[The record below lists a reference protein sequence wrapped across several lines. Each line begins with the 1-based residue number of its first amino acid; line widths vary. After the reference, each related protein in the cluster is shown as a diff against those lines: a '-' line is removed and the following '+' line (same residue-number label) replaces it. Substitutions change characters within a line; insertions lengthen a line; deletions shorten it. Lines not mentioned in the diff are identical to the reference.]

1 MVFLDESGFSLI
13 PSIKRTWAP
22 KGETPHFYHLYR
34 QDKIS
39 AIAAL
44 SVSPKRKR
52 LVLYVRFRAHNLTG
66 IDVRS
71 FLEHLLKHIRNHIVL
86 LWDRGTIHRRK
97 EVQQFLAKHPRVHVE
112 WFPAYAP
119 ELNPAEYV
127 WNQEDSS
134 LANSVSNNIPELRQ
148 RLWNNTTRI
157 WSSQKLLRSCIHASD
172 LPKL

>member
-1 MVFLDESGFSLI
+1 MLLDESGFSLL

-22 KGETPHFYHLYR
+22 KGETPHFYHLYSPG
-34 QDKIS
+34 KIS

-44 SVSPKRKR
+44 SVSPQKKW
-52 LVLYVRFRAHNLTG
+52 LGLYVRFRTHNLTG

-71 FLEHLLKHIRNHIVL
+71 FLEQLLRHIRKHIVL
-86 LWDRGTIHRRK
+86 LWDRGTIHRHK
-97 EVQQFLAKHPRVHVE
+97 EVKLFLAKHPRIHVE

-134 LANSVSNNIPELRQ
+134 LANSVSNNIAELRQ
-148 RLWNNTTRI
+148 RLWNNTTKI
-157 WSSQKLLRSCIHASD
+157 WSSQKLLWSCIHASD